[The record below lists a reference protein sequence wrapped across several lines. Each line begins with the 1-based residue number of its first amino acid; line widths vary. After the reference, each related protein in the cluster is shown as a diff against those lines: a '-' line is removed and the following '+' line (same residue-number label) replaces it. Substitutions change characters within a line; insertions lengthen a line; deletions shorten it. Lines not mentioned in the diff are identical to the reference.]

1 MPIAAIFVI
10 CACVTLV
17 MYFVVIPWVLKKRG
31 VTVVPRTKF
40 GVALIFD
47 SADDDGTPVRLL
59 NVGGTFQSAAYL
71 GEGLRDEL
79 VCEYHRNMVGALR
92 KLPRGARVLVIGG
105 GGYSLPRFILTH
117 SRQMRVDVVEID
129 PAITDIAREYF
140 GLDGLEER
148 FGEAG
153 DGRLR
158 LVCADGWEWLRSGDE
173 TYDAIVNDAFSGK
186 RPLGPIATDEG
197 AHVVRGHLAEGGFYL
212 ANVRSS
218 LEGKRAAN
226 LEEAR
231 SAFEAVFAHVYVF
244 AEKPEEPLELGY
256 NAFVACDSEL

>member
-1 MPIAAIFVI
+1 MPIAVILII
-10 CACVTLV
+10 CACVTLL

-31 VTVVPRTKF
+31 VSVIPRTMF
-40 GVALIFD
+40 GVALVFD
-47 SADDDGTPVRLL
+47 SADEDGTPVRLL

-71 GEGLRDEL
+71 TDELRDEL
-79 VCEYHRNMVGALR
+79 VCEYHRNMVGALKR
-92 KLPRGARVLVIGG
+92 LPRGARVLVIGG

-117 SRQMRVDVVEID
+117 SKLMRVDVVEID
-129 PAITDIAREYF
+129 PAVTDIARRYF
-140 GLDGLEER
+140 GLEELEAAY
-148 FGEAG
+148 GEAG

-186 RPLGPIATDEG
+186 QPLGPISTDEG
-197 AHVVRGHLAEGGFYL
+197 ARVVHEHLAEGGVYL
-212 ANVRSS
+212 ANVRSA

-231 SAFEAVFAHVYVF
+231 AAFEAVFAHVEVY
-244 AEKPEEPLELGY
+244 ADKPESPTELGY
-256 NAFVACDSEL
+256 NTFVASDREL